1 MDEVRHCRY
10 IHLVEGV
17 GTAMESNS
25 GVTSWSGS
33 LSTGD
38 VCPSQPPPSAAFRP
52 VVGVPNSKRKNVVNI
67 WMIVTMVVGTA
78 IVLADGLSRGPVT
91 ERDVYWNG
99 PLEYHP
105 YAGTVGFAAVSLL
118 LMLLYV
124 RKAQLALA
132 EGLFLWF
139 VFCTTAY
146 TRDFAYIRW
155 PGTPLFVTEAV
166 LGILFLWYLL
176 FSRSKGIR
184 LPVVVI
190 VLLMFLMAAGALAAA
205 RGLLGRCDPIF
216 VLRDL
221 AMVAYGAFLPI
232 THRLFCNWLSIKRLV
247 IWFVLGAALSVL
259 NGMAWFLA
267 VPQERRFIYYG
278 IYVLIALVGTLIA
291 LATRL
296 LPARWGWALV
306 ALFCL
311 GLAVANA
318 RSLFVALAGLV
329 VSGLLGGALFL
340 RKAMRVRTTLT
351 ALVVVT
357 LMASTIAFLFLRTE
371 AGRDFAGRSGRELAS
386 GVLNSGEDANWQ
398 FRLSAWKE
406 ASKRFMSYP
415 LAGEGFGVPFTFEL
429 LPFDNDPRPHNT
441 FLTVLYKM
449 GLIGFLPLLALLTHF
464 LWTVVRGLLRNSR
477 NHGVAFAW
485 IVVLAEIAFCF
496 YGAANLLLESPF
508 LASLFWAFMGLGLS
522 ITRLLDHEW
531 LSLEESH
538 ASSK

>member
-1 MDEVRHCRY
+1 MD
-10 IHLVEGV
+10 
-17 GTAMESNS
+17 SNS
-25 GVTSWSGS
+25 GATSWSGS
-33 LSTGD
+33 LWTGA
-38 VCPSQPPPSAAFRP
+38 VCSSRPRPSAAFRP
-52 VVGVPNSKRKNVVNI
+52 IVGVAKSKRKNVVNI
-67 WMIVTMVVGTA
+67 WMIVTMVVGIA

-91 ERDVYWNG
+91 EREVYWSG
-99 PLEYHP
+99 PLQYQP
-105 YAGTVGFAAVSLL
+105 YAGTVWFAAVSLL
-118 LMLLYV
+118 LMFLYV

-176 FSRSKGIR
+176 FSRSKAFR
-184 LPVVVI
+184 LPVAVN
-190 VLLMFLMAAGALAAA
+190 VLLLLLMAAGALAAA
-205 RGLLGRCDPIF
+205 RGLLGQRNPIF
-216 VLRDL
+216 VLRDMAL
-221 AMVAYGAFLPI
+221 VAYPAFLPV
-232 THRLFCNWLSIKRLV
+232 TYRLFSNWLSIKRLA

-278 IYVLIALVGTLIA
+278 IYVLIALVGILIA

-296 LPARWGWALV
+296 LPARWGWVLA

-329 VSGLLGGALFL
+329 VTGLSGGALFL
-340 RKAMRVRTTLT
+340 RKAMHVRTTLT
-351 ALVVVT
+351 ALVAII
-357 LMASTIAFLFLRTE
+357 LMASTVAYLFLHTE
-371 AGRDFAGRSGRELAS
+371 AGRDFADRSGRELVS
-386 GVLNSGEDANWQ
+386 GVLDSGEDANWQ

-406 ASKRFMSYP
+406 AWKRFMSCP
-415 LAGEGFGVPFTFEL
+415 LAGEGFGAPFTFEL
-429 LPFDNDPRPHNT
+429 LPLDNDPRPHNT

-449 GLIGFLPLLALLTHF
+449 GLIGFLPLLALLTYF
-464 LWTVVRGLLRNSR
+464 LWTAVRGLRRNSR
-477 NHGVAFAW
+477 NHGVALAW

-508 LASLFWAFMGLGLS
+508 LASLFWTFMGLGLS
-522 ITRLLDHEW
+522 MTRLLDRER
-531 LSLEESH
+531 LSLEASI

>member
-1 MDEVRHCRY
+1 MW
-10 IHLVEGV
+10 
-17 GTAMESNS
+17 
-25 GVTSWSGS
+25 TSAGCS
-33 LSTGD
+33 
-38 VCPSQPPPSAAFRP
+38 SQPRPSAAFRP
-52 VVGVPNSKRKNVVNI
+52 IGGVAKSKLKNVVNI

-91 ERDVYWNG
+91 EREVYWNG
-99 PLEYHP
+99 PLEYQP
-105 YAGTVGFAAVSLL
+105 YAGTVWFAAVSLL
-118 LMLLYV
+118 LMFLYV

-176 FSRSKGIR
+176 LSRSKGIR
-184 LPVVVI
+184 LPVAVN
-190 VLLMFLMAAGALAAA
+190 VLLLLLIAAGALAAA
-205 RGLLGRCDPIF
+205 RGLLGHRNPIF
-216 VLRDL
+216 VLRDMAL
-221 AMVAYGAFLPI
+221 VAYPAFLPV
-232 THRLFCNWLSIKRLV
+232 THRLFSNWLSIKRLV

-267 VPQERRFIYYG
+267 VPQERRFISYG
-278 IYVLIALVGTLIA
+278 IYVLIALVGILIA

-296 LPARWGWALV
+296 LRARWGWVLA

-318 RSLFVALAGLV
+318 RSLFVALVGLV
-329 VSGLLGGALFL
+329 VTGLCGGALFL
-340 RKAMRVRTTLT
+340 WKAMHVRTTLT
-351 ALVVVT
+351 ALVVII
-357 LMASTIAFLFLRTE
+357 LMASTVAFLFLRTE
-371 AGRDFAGRSGRELAS
+371 AGREFADRSGRELAS

-406 ASKRFMSYP
+406 AWKRFMSYP
-415 LAGEGFGVPFTFEL
+415 LAGEGFGIAFTFEL

-449 GLIGFLPLLALLTHF
+449 GLIGFLPLLALLTYF
-464 LWTVVRGLLRNSR
+464 LWTVVRGLRRNSR
-477 NHGVAFAW
+477 NHGVALAW

-508 LASLFWAFMGLGLS
+508 LASLFWAFMGLGLGMR
-522 ITRLLDHEW
+522 RLLDRER
-531 LSLEESH
+531 LSQEASH